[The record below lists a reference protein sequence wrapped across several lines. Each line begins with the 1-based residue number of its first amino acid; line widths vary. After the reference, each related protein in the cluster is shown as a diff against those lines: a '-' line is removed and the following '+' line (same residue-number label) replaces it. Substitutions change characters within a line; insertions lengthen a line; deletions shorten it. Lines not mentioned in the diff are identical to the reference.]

1 MAVYR
6 FRVAL
11 EDNDDVYR
19 DIDIKSG
26 QTFEELHHC
35 IQDAF
40 KFDKKHAASFF
51 VSDDYWRKGLEI
63 TLRKED
69 LALSSEEIKLNV
81 EPKKLM
87 ADTKIAKHIDNP
99 HQRFVYVFDE
109 NVQWTFLL
117 EMMKIINEDP
127 KAKYPLISKSVG
139 TAPKQYKQLNVI
151 KDEDPADALLAAI
164 MGGDRSK
171 KTEKEEEHH
180 EEENEIY
187 KSLKSEGIED
197 SDLES
202 LEGEEG
208 EEGGEDDGET
218 GGEDDDM
225 EMGEDEGNEGYD
237 SGEQDEERY

>member
-6 FRVAL
+6 FRVVM
-11 EDNDDVYR
+11 EDNDDIYR
-19 DIDIKSG
+19 DIDIKSV
-26 QTFEELHHC
+26 QTFDDFHNC

-69 LALSSEEIKLNV
+69 LALTPEEIRLKV

-87 ADTKIAKHIDNP
+87 SEAKIAKYIETP

-117 EMMKIINEDP
+117 ELMKIANEDA
-127 KAKYPLISKSVG
+127 KSKYPLVFKSVG
-139 TAPKQYKQLNVI
+139 NAPKQYKQLNII

-164 MGGDRSK
+164 MGGGKAK
-171 KTEKEEEHH
+171 KSEKKDDDDVEDES
-180 EEENEIY
+180 EIY
-187 KSLKSEGIED
+187 KSLKVEGVDEG
-197 SDLES
+197 DLEG
-202 LEGEEG
+202 LDGEEG
-208 EEGGEDDGET
+208 EETEAE
-218 GGEDDDM
+218 E
-225 EMGEDEGNEGYD
+225 GEDEMDSDNNDSDDDYGASESYD
-237 SGEQDEERY
+237 EDER

>member
-6 FRVAL
+6 FRVSI

-26 QTFEELHHC
+26 QSFEELHNT
-35 IQDAF
+35 IQEAF

-69 LALSSEEIKLNV
+69 LQLTPEEIKQNV
-81 EPKKLM
+81 DPKKLM
-87 ADTKIAKHIDNP
+87 ADTKIAKHIDDP

-127 KAKYPLISKSVG
+127 KSKYPLIFKSVG

-151 KDEDPADALLAAI
+151 KDEDPADALMAAI
-164 MGGDRSK
+164 MGGTKAK
-171 KTEKEEEHH
+171 KSEKDDDQP

-187 KSLKSEGIED
+187 KSLKNEGIED
-197 SDLES
+197 SDLAA

-208 EEGGEDDGET
+208 DDTPDEDSQGGEDDAE
-218 GGEDDDM
+218 
-225 EMGEDEGNEGYD
+225 EGFED
-237 SGEQDEERY
+237 SGDDYGMEEREED